1 MTRPRI
7 AFAVPGKITTL
18 TGGTIY
24 DRRVIEALPGLGCDV
39 QHIELPGSFPA
50 PPPDD
55 MDRTFSQLSDVP
67 PDVPLI
73 VDGLAFG
80 ALDPERVSG
89 LRSPLIPLVHHPLAE
104 ESGLTEARRTHLFE
118 TERANL
124 SHAHHVLVPSPHTAE
139 LLRDRYDV
147 HRENISIARPG
158 TDRPRL
164 ASAPTD
170 PPLILAVGIQL
181 PRKGHDVLIRAL
193 SHVKDLEWQAVIA
206 GAPLDPAFSGDLRA
220 LRSDTGLEA
229 RLDLAG
235 RIDRNAL
242 ERLYAK
248 ASVFALATRYEGYGI
263 VFDEALSYGLPIVS
277 CAAGAVPD
285 TVPQSAGLLVPPD
298 APEAFAEALRTMLTD
313 LPFRRGCADAARAAG
328 NALPGWDDTAKAFVD
343 ALADVLVVQPS

>member
-24 DRRVIEALPGLGCDV
+24 DRRVIEKLPALGCDV
-39 QHIELPGSFPA
+39 QHIELPNSFPA

-55 MDRTFSQLSDVP
+55 MDHALAQLSDVP

-80 ALDPERVSG
+80 ALDPRRVSG
-89 LRSPLIPLVHHPLAE
+89 IQSPLVPLVHHPLAE
-104 ESGLTEARRTHLFE
+104 ESGLTEGRRKHLFE

-139 LLRDRYDV
+139 LLTRKYDV
-147 HRENISIARPG
+147 QRKNITIARPG

-164 ASAPTD
+164 AAAPID

-193 SHVKDLEWQAVIA
+193 SQIKALEWQAVIA
-206 GAPLDPAFSGDLRA
+206 GAPLDPAFSDELRA
-220 LRSDTGLEA
+220 LRSDTGLDE
-229 RLDLAG
+229 RLKLAG
-235 RIDRNAL
+235 RIERDEL

-248 ASVFALATRYEGYGI
+248 ASIFALATRYEGYGI
-263 VFDEALSYGLPIVS
+263 VFDEALSHGLPIVS

-285 TVPQSAGLLVPPD
+285 TVPHEAGLLVPPD
-298 APEAFAEALRTMLTD
+298 APDAFADALRTMLTD
-313 LPFRRGCADAARAAG
+313 LSFRQGCAAAARIAG
-328 NALPGWDDTAKAFVD
+328 DALPGWDDTAKAIAD
-343 ALADVLVVQPS
+343 ALEEILVIQVS